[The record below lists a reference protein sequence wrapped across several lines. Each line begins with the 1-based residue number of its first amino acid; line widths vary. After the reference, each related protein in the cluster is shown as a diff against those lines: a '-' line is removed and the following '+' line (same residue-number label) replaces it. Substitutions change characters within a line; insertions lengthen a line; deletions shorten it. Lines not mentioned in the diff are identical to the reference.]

1 MEDKKDMA
9 MEAEKRTEGAAASE
23 KPAKKKGAVAR
34 GVAAT
39 LAAVV
44 LIGGVGTSVGMNV
57 VLMDEMRAQKE
68 QGAKM
73 SQFIDDE
80 RARQAKEAEQ
90 ESDYQEDGYKVMN
103 QYEIRSTKQIS
114 DAYLKSDPSGLSDE
128 DKKTY
133 DMAAKLLGEI
143 IKENMSDYEKELA
156 IYEWM
161 VDNIGHGSG
170 HVIAMPGQ
178 SSECYTPHDVLS
190 NKNAVCV
197 GYATTFRLLANMVG
211 LDVHIVHNDYH
222 SWDMVKL
229 DDGEWYQLDVY
240 SDAGG
245 VRYRNFNMTDE
256 TARSG
261 HEWDGSALPEAK
273 GTKYSYA
280 VQNAKPLKNLNA
292 LPKKIKDAL
301 DKKKDHLFFKFPK
314 ALTEEELTLADQM
327 MSFITQAMYTIP
339 GGDSLDIAGMWIP
352 NGVDDN
358 HILAIYINDY
368 SNNESNGTADLPPEK
383 ISELVK
389 QINEIFGSTVMDP
402 NEAGTEG
409 TEPKPP
415 ADGSDTVTDTAEA
428 VGTVV
433 KVDEDGRETTWTVD
447 ANGTKTKL
455 GFEG

>member
-1 MEDKKDMA
+1 MEENREQNR
-9 MEAEKRTEGAAASE
+9 EAVVQASGV
-23 KPAKKKGAVAR
+23 PASAKKKSAMARNVAF
-34 GVAAT
+34 ALTAI
-39 LAAVV
+39 V
-44 LIGGVGTSVGMNV
+44 LLGGVGTSVGMNV

-68 QGAKM
+68 QSVKM

-90 ESDYQEDGYKVMN
+90 ESTYQEDGFKVMD
-103 QYEIRSTKQIS
+103 QYEIRSTKEIS
-114 DAYLKSDPSGLSDE
+114 DAYLKSDPSGLSSE

-133 DMAAKLLGEI
+133 DMASKLLGEI
-143 IKENMSDYEKELA
+143 IRDNMTDYEKELA

-178 SSECYTPHDVLS
+178 SSECYTPHDVLA

-211 LDVHIVHNDYH
+211 LDVHIVHNEYH

-256 TARSG
+256 TARNG

-280 VQNAKPLKNLNA
+280 VQNAKELKDLND
-292 LPKKIKDAL
+292 LPKKIKNAL
-301 DKKKDHLFFKFPK
+301 DKKQDHLFFKFPK

-327 MSFITQAMYTIP
+327 MNYIVQAIYMLP
-339 GGDSLDIAGMWIP
+339 EGGSLDVSGMWIP

-358 HILAIYINDY
+358 NILAIYINDY
-368 SNNESNGTADLPPEK
+368 SNSENSGAGDLPSEK
-383 ISELVK
+383 LSELVK
-389 QINEIFGSTVMDP
+389 KINEIFGSALPDP
-402 NEAGTEG
+402 SETGGAGTVPE
-409 TEPKPP
+409 PP
-415 ADGSDTVTDTAEA
+415 ADGSDKVETVT
-428 VGTVV
+428 
-433 KVDEDGRETTWTVD
+433 KIDENGSQTTWTID
-447 ANGTKTKL
+447 ANGNKEKL
-455 GFEG
+455 GFEA